1 MNGKDYYQILGV
13 SKEASAE
20 EIKNAYRRLARQY
33 HPDVNK
39 APDAEERFKEISE
52 AYAVLSDPEKRRQYD
67 LYGAEGIGQV
77 QVNFED
83 IFRDMGFDFGFGDIF
98 DTFFGGGRSRRGGGT
113 TRRVRGRDIQ
123 AVVEI
128 DLEEI
133 ASGTE
138 KLVTVRRHETCSAC
152 GGTGAEG
159 RDAVQSCRQCE
170 GLGEVRSARRSFFGQ
185 MVTVTTCPVCHGT
198 GSMVTKP
205 CGRCR
210 GQKVIPAERKLKVK
224 VPRGV
229 QEGMQIR
236 LHGEGEQV
244 SGGEPGDLY
253 VRVGVVPHPFFR
265 HEGQDLY
272 CELPVT
278 YKTLV
283 LGGRLP
289 VPTLEG
295 KEEIEIPP
303 GTESHALFT
312 LKGRGLPDLRG
323 RKGDL
328 LVRVKV
334 FVPKKLSRSHR
345 ELLEKMDS
353 SDAEHMRKEHK
364 SLFDK
369 IRELLEGRS

>member
-1 MNGKDYYQILGV
+1 MNGKDYYRILGV
-13 SKEASAE
+13 SKDASAE
-20 EIKNAYRRLARQY
+20 EIKNVYRRLARQY

-39 APDAEERFKEISE
+39 AADAEERFKEISE

-98 DTFFGGGRSRRGGGT
+98 DTFFGGGRSRRGGG
-113 TRRVRGRDIQ
+113 RRARGRDLQ
-123 AVVEI
+123 TAVEV

-133 ASGTE
+133 LRGTE
-138 KLVTVRRHETCSAC
+138 KLVTVRRQETCAAC
-152 GGTGAEG
+152 GGTGAAG
-159 RDAVQSCRQCE
+159 RGDVQSCRQCE
-170 GLGEVRSARRSFFGQ
+170 GAGEVRSSRRSFFGQ
-185 MVTVTTCPVCHGT
+185 MVTVTTCPVCQGT
-198 GSMVTKP
+198 GAMITKP
-205 CGRCR
+205 CSKCR
-210 GQKVIPAERKLKVK
+210 GQKVMPAERKLKVK

-244 SGGEPGDLY
+244 SGGEAGDLY
-253 VRVGVVPHPFFR
+253 VQVAVAQHPFFR

-278 YKTLV
+278 YRTLV
-283 LGGRLP
+283 SGGKLF

-334 FVPKKLSRSHR
+334 FIPKKLNRQQR
-345 ELLEKMDS
+345 DLLEKMDS
-353 SDAEHMRKEHK
+353 SDMEHMQKEHK
-364 SLFDK
+364 GLFDR
-369 IRELLEGRS
+369 IRERLEGRP